1 MTSDQEQALADGV
14 QALKLVK
21 ELSARVDKLEGTPA
35 APVEEPV
42 AAPPVAM
49 DVAPEQ

>member
-21 ELSARVDKLEGTPA
+21 ELSARVDKFEGK
-35 APVEEPV
+35 EEPK
-42 AAPPVAM
+42 PLEITPEPVHT